1 MDKFIRCKSIYL
13 QWTVYLMVLLVL
25 IGCKDIKQAK
35 ECDYVAISKQLFKYV
50 QLRDTN
56 SMKKLLAF
64 GYEGLE
70 HPAYYW
76 SMNKRFLEPGLDS
89 IKDLNKLELTL
100 KIDENNPIEYA
111 IVNCK
116 LGKDSVDKVTVDIL
130 FFHPE
135 SPLGCKIQSIEA
147 HLEHMRIRKYD
158 PPRIEPKK

>member
-1 MDKFIRCKSIYL
+1 MDKYIWSKKNYL
-13 QWTVYLMVLLVL
+13 HWTVYLTAYLVV
-25 IGCKDIKQAK
+25 IGCKDIKHTTG
-35 ECDYVAISKQLFKYV
+35 CDYVAISKQLFKYI

-70 HPAYYW
+70 HEAYYW
-76 SMNKRFLEPGLDS
+76 SKNKRFLEPGLDS

-100 KIDENNPIEYA
+100 KINEDNPIEYA

-135 SPLGCKIQSIEA
+135 SPLGCKIQSFEA